1 MPPTI
6 VHMEVPQGAARN
18 LTSGP
23 AITVWSIIEG
33 LEGALVG
40 VLPAEV
46 VTITAAAATP
56 TTEEAVG
63 GTTAI
68 GPALLEPATM
78 EETIAV
84 VVIVLVLIGL
94 TVKPIKFR
102 KKEPY

>member
-1 MPPTI
+1 
-6 VHMEVPQGAARN
+6 MEVPHVAARN
-18 LTSGP
+18 LTSGL

-33 LEGALVG
+33 LEGALVEAH
-40 VLPAEV
+40 PAEV
-46 VTITAAAATP
+46 VTITEAAATL
-56 TTEEAVG
+56 TTVEAVG

-68 GPALLEPATM
+68 GPAPLEPATM
-78 EETIAV
+78 GETIAV

>member
-1 MPPTI
+1 
-6 VHMEVPQGAARN
+6 MEVPQGAARN

-23 AITVWSIIEG
+23 AITVWNITVEG

-46 VTITAAAATP
+46 VTITAAAATL

-68 GPALLEPATM
+68 GPALLVPAIM

>member
-1 MPPTI
+1 
-6 VHMEVPQGAARN
+6 MEVPQGAARN
-18 LTSGP
+18 LTLDP
-23 AITVWSIIEG
+23 AITVWNTIVEG
-33 LEGALVG
+33 LEGALVEAH
-40 VLPAEV
+40 PAEV
-46 VTITAAAATP
+46 VTITAAAATL